1 MSAHACPKCG
11 ELRKVDIIHT
21 SDGWDQPPCYH
32 CGDPGYLEPHEK
44 IEGFDEAMKEKL
56 EILEVDD
63 SVFQEI
69 LKELPERPKLW
80 RLRDTS

>member
-44 IEGFDEAMKEKL
+44 IEGFKEKMEAHL
-56 EILEVDD
+56 GDLQGVSPLDEFVETIE
-63 SVFQEI
+63 
-69 LKELPERPKLW
+69 K
-80 RLRDTS
+80 RLYDTP